1 VKTVKGK
8 PVQRSSRKAARGK
21 AVGKVSRTSVKGKSV
36 SEVFRKDMRT
46 KLENP
51 YQSLE
56 KYPNNTVC
64 GDCGAV
70 FLKGNWRW
78 SAPDKRHDVS
88 MKRCPACRRI
98 RDDYAG
104 GVLTL
109 SGSFV
114 PAHREEILN
123 RVRNVEG
130 RAKREH
136 PLQRI
141 MDIVEKDGEVEI
153 RATSE
158 HLVARLGKALKR
170 DFDGELDLSF
180 GKEEKF
186 ARAHWRRDV

>member
-1 VKTVKGK
+1 MKGK
-8 PVQRSSRKAARGK
+8 SIGKDSRRTFKKVRSVARAPRGK
-21 AVGKVSRTSVKGKSV
+21 AKSKSV

-51 YQSLE
+51 YQAPE

-64 GDCGAV
+64 PDCGAV

-78 SAPDKRHDVS
+78 SAPEKGREPS
-88 MKRCPACRRI
+88 SKMCPACRRI
-98 RDDYAG
+98 KDDYAG

-109 SGSFV
+109 SGSFL
-114 PAHREEILN
+114 PAHREDVLN

-130 RAKREH
+130 DAKREH

-141 MDIVEKDGEVEI
+141 MSIVEKDGEVEI

-170 DFDGELDLSF
+170 DFAGELDLSF
-180 GKEEKF
+180 VKAEKF
-186 ARAHWRRDV
+186 ARAHWRRDA